1 MDKQSAEPVVPKRKD
16 PKKVEVY
23 ARSRAFELAGRDP
36 GSKYQWMSKDP
47 SNPSFYGKFTK
58 RHEVGN
64 AATQYAQAD
73 AWEFV
78 SSAEGV
84 TTGRPRDD
92 QGKPIDTA
100 LHNGDLVLMKTT
112 AENYAAYEE
121 IERRQDALQAR
132 AIGSDKMKIPGAS
145 HTHRVAINESITPE
159 ELIQRQGA

>member
-1 MDKQSAEPVVPKRKD
+1 MDKQTEPTVPKRKD

-36 GSKYQWMSKDP
+36 GCKYQWMSKDP
-47 SNPSFYGKFTK
+47 SNPSFYGKFTRK
-58 RHEVGN
+58 HEVGN
-64 AATQYAQAD
+64 AATGFATAD

-78 SSAEGV
+78 SSTEGV

-112 AENYAAYEE
+112 ADNHAVYEE
-121 IERRQDALQAR
+121 IEKRQDALQAR
-132 AIGSDKMKIPGAS
+132 AIGSDKLKIPGAS

-159 ELIQRQGA
+159 ELMQRKGE